1 MKALVDTSVL
11 VAGMIAQHEFHERA
25 LPWIKK
31 AEDPGCELCISSDTL
46 AELYSSLTII
56 RSVRVYRPRCRKGQG
71 RQTVDL

>member
-31 AEDPGCELCISSDTL
+31 AEDPGCELCISSHTL

-56 RSVRVYRPRCRKGQG
+56 RSVRVYRQVSRG
-71 RQTVDL
+71 